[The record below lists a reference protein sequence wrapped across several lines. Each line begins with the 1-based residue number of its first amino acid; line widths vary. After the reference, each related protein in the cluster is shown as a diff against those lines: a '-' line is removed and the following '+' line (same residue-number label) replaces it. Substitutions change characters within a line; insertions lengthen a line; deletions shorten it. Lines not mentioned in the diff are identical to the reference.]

1 MQKKLLTALLFVFAA
16 AISASA
22 QEIEV
27 NRYQVSAKIDV
38 AASAID
44 VHASLNITNL
54 GASAKPKLYFRIA
67 KLAKVSSVT
76 VNGGSATVEAVDDRR
91 ATTLSQLTVTP
102 AASLAAGASAPV
114 EFNYR
119 IEAPESSPL
128 IHVYA
133 GEVFLAP
140 EAVWVPMPSTFY
152 TLYGPTTAPAT
163 TTISI
168 SGASQSFRAASSG
181 TGKSD
186 ASGFSFEQPLNTIP
200 MLVAGEFDQPLS
212 SDLGGVKVEIWT
224 QPGITPAF
232 VDTHSGA
239 GGKSVAARLSEEA
252 GRAIDFLTR
261 TLGPPPAGASF
272 RIISSARASNI
283 DTPGVLVLNEQ
294 VFRRDALMVSTIET
308 VAGALAHLWI
318 DGRVRIRGQEARGG
332 AEGGPARKPRSAAFL
347 RDSLPRYLAT
357 LYIEDRYGKE
367 AGRDSFTRMRW
378 NYTPVAQSGRDAELA
393 VQTIILPNYG
403 TAVLSKGPLVFRLF
417 AELGGRDKLISAIK
431 SLFSGP
437 QTKVVTLE
445 DLRQSIAKEMG
456 ASGDKLFSQWI
467 DSIIEPNLIVGA
479 PLPSDKPGTQRVNIR
494 NLGTGDVPVQLVATT
509 AANKQVSVLVLVPSE
524 NIVSAEIPTGD
535 KITALELDP
544 DKLIIQTSYD
554 NDMRSGDFKNPRQ
567 SAITLFNSSIA
578 DFNKGQYADAESKL
592 KQAVQLD
599 QRNPTVHAWL
609 ARTLAAQK
617 KFDEAAAEANA
628 ALKAE
633 PPVASAVAWARISLG
648 QVAMAKGQNAE
659 AVENLR
665 RGLANAEET
674 PAQFAVRELLIQA
687 ERAANAA
694 PPVDDAIRQYVSKL
708 DAAIREPTS
717 DKLFLLAIKNNL
729 KRFVQGI
736 TVSHPSAWSTEIL
749 RSDRLDANRV
759 ALDVR
764 ITARTE
770 GKDQSGTSVL
780 VLYRGGGGWMLEDV
794 QLFNVK

>member
-1 MQKKLLTALLFVFAA
+1 
-16 AISASA
+16 
-22 QEIEV
+22 
-27 NRYQVSAKIDV
+27 
-38 AASAID
+38 
-44 VHASLNITNL
+44 
-54 GASAKPKLYFRIA
+54 
-67 KLAKVSSVT
+67 
-76 VNGGSATVEAVDDRR
+76 
-91 ATTLSQLTVTP
+91 
-102 AASLAAGASAPV
+102 
-114 EFNYR
+114 
-119 IEAPESSPL
+119 
-128 IHVYA
+128 
-133 GEVFLAP
+133 
-140 EAVWVPMPSTFY
+140 
-152 TLYGPTTAPAT
+152 
-163 TTISI
+163 
-168 SGASQSFRAASSG
+168 
-181 TGKSD
+181 
-186 ASGFSFEQPLNTIP
+186 
-200 MLVAGEFDQPLS
+200 
-212 SDLGGVKVEIWT
+212 
-224 QPGITPAF
+224 
-232 VDTHSGA
+232 
-239 GGKSVAARLSEEA
+239 
-252 GRAIDFLTR
+252 
-261 TLGPPPAGASF
+261 
-272 RIISSARASNI
+272 
-283 DTPGVLVLNEQ
+283 
-294 VFRRDALMVSTIET
+294 
-308 VAGALAHLWI
+308 
-318 DGRVRIRGQEARGG
+318 
-332 AEGGPARKPRSAAFL
+332 
-347 RDSLPRYLAT
+347 
-357 LYIEDRYGKE
+357 
-367 AGRDSFTRMRW
+367 
-378 NYTPVAQSGRDAELA
+378 
-393 VQTIILPNYG
+393 
-403 TAVLSKGPLVFRLF
+403 
-417 AELGGRDKLISAIK
+417 
-431 SLFSGP
+431 
-437 QTKVVTLE
+437 TKVVTLE

-456 ASGDKLFSQWI
+456 AGGDKLFSQWI